1 MLLWKCQ
8 TLDTFSFCIILI
20 YCLVPGF
27 TIHSFLQKLLSHLAS
42 LRRDSPVHNDLSPHR
57 LHFLSFPLLLL
68 GSLQRLCPMSSCTHA
83 PVNLSS
89 NVTSTQM
96 TPKSAFLELP
106 FSLLTFKPTF
116 NFLVEPPASQ
126 RTKNLGN
133 RESRTRPGWGRGC
146 CIWEQAPLSIC
157 AEVTLEGT
165 WTLRVHGCTKCAVPE
180 KTVKQRTR
188 NLFINIPE
196 P

>member
-1 MLLWKCQ
+1 MPNSGYFLILYHSHLLSGTW
-8 TLDTFSFCIILI
+8 F
-20 YCLVPGF
+20 YN
-27 TIHSFLQKLLSHLAS
+27 SFLPSETPLSFGFFEEGLSCSQWPFSSSPAFPFFPTASPWVPTEALSHVLLYTRS
-42 LRRDSPVHNDLSPHR
+42 CQPH
-57 LHFLSFPLLLL
+57 
-68 GSLQRLCPMSSCTHA
+68 
-83 PVNLSS
+83 SS

-133 RESRTRPGWGRGC
+133 GESRTSPGWGRRY